1 MFRQIDL
8 LFAAETPWVWD
19 AEANFE
25 RLKAENPDVVSAA
38 AAGKRH
44 GKGEEVGMMEAGV
57 LPSDAESA
65 EGERVKATE
74 AETQMIEGR

>member
-1 MFRQIDL
+1 M
-8 LFAAETPWVWD
+8 
-19 AEANFE
+19 
-25 RLKAENPDVVSAA
+25 VSAA